1 MMLIQLFGLSGA
13 GKTTLAQAVKSE
25 LISKNLKVE
34 IIDGDEYRKVICKD
48 LSFSKDDR
56 MENIRRLGF
65 IGNILARNGVIAILS
80 AINPYEAVREE
91 LKSKYQNVYTI
102 WLECPIDELIKR
114 DTKGLYYRAL
124 LPGSDPDKINNLTGI
139 NDTFELPIKPDLVIN
154 TSEND
159 LKVAKNKLLNFIFGK
174 MDQSV
179 KNGQSPESPVK
190 Y

>member
-1 MMLIQLFGLSGA
+1 MLLIQLFGLSGA

-25 LISKNLKVE
+25 LLNKNLKVE

-48 LSFSKDDR
+48 LSFSKEDR

-91 LKSKYQNVYTI
+91 LKSKYRNVYTI

-124 LPGSDPDKINNLTGI
+124 LPVNDPNKINNLTGI
-139 NDTFELPIKPDLVIN
+139 NDTFEMPVNPDLVIN
-154 TSEND
+154 TSESD
-159 LKVAKNKLLNFIFGK
+159 LNEAKSKLLNFIYAK
-174 MDQSV
+174 INLSV
-179 KNGQSPESPVK
+179 QTYQDPESPA
-190 Y
+190 